1 MSTQSVITR
10 TGLRESTLIACS
22 NKDLHS
28 KPGAPWLMITTS
40 NLPVSRE
47 RVPSGWDA
55 HARISYPS
63 CLSTRVYVYKS
74 SHFSSIRSSLHTGLD
89 IGGDFA
95 GATAVSIDLPLT
107 FFF

>member
-28 KPGAPWLMITTS
+28 KPGPPWLMITIS

-47 RVPSGWDA
+47 RAPSGQDA

-63 CLSTRVYVYKS
+63 RLSIRVYVYKS
-74 SHFSSIRSSLHTGLD
+74 SEVSSIRSRLPRGLD
-89 IGGDFA
+89 IGGDLA
-95 GATAVSIDLPLT
+95 GAKATAVSIDLPLKV
-107 FFF
+107 